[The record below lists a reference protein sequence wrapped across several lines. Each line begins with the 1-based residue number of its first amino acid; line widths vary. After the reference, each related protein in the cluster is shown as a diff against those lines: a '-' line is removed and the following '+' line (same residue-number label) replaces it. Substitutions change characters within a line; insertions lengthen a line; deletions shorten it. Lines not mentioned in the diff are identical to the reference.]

1 MMFRE
6 FLNARINKTY
16 VNDRTGE
23 VSERRVVNGKFANIS
38 KIYNIV
44 SPHFAFVKN
53 FKDFKINA
61 LNAWDGILAVLM
73 VLSIPMFFIGNVY
86 ETLGLP
92 SFLGLGGDPLLVQML
107 VTAMAYVVLLTW
119 LYVFTVTRLYFKTT
133 FVYTKD
139 LSSPRSIYKANPR
152 AISLANKYALLVLV
166 IMVVAKIFI

>member
-44 SPHFAFVKN
+44 SPHFDFVKN
-53 FKDFKINA
+53 FKDFKVNA
-61 LNAWDGILAVLM
+61 LTVWDAVLAGLM
-73 VLSIPMFFIGNVY
+73 VLSIPMFFTGNVY

-139 LSSPRSIYKANPR
+139 LSNPRSIYKANPR
-152 AISLANKYALLVLV
+152 AIGLANKYALLVLV